1 MAKSNF
7 FNVIPGA
14 SGEAALLLY
23 GEVGDYCRVDS
34 ERVVRELLTLTAM
47 YNKIDVRINS
57 PGGDVFSGIAIYNAL
72 RTSTADIT
80 IYIDGMAASIAGVI
94 ALCGKPLYMS
104 PYAKLMLH
112 NVSGGAYGNSKE
124 LREVAD
130 MIDNLQGDLSKMIA
144 GRCKMQAEEVSK
156 TYFEDGKDHW
166 INADDALSMGLID
179 GIYDMIEP
187 IEGLTPQSSA
197 EDVYKS
203 FNNKLNQET
212 EDMALLDEL
221 KKKPSFAALGTETAI
236 LAHIASLEVQ
246 AAEAAELKGKVTQ
259 LEEQLQASKEA
270 ELAGIVNQAISEG
283 KIQEAQKATY
293 LNLLKADR
301 ASAVALLDSLQPA
314 PKGGATPRAMQ
325 DIVPGSGATVNK
337 FAGKSW
343 SDLDREG
350 LLAQYKAADLEGF
363 KALFKEKFGV
373 DYKE

>member
-1 MAKSNF
+1 MATRL

-14 SGEAALLLY
+14 NGEAAVLLY

-34 ERVVRELLTLTAM
+34 ERVVRELLSLAAM
-47 YNKIDVRINS
+47 YPKIDIRINS

-72 RTSTADIT
+72 RSSTADIT
-80 IYIDGMAASIAGVI
+80 IYVDGLAASIAGII

-130 MIDNLQGDLSKMIA
+130 MIDSLQGDLANMIA
-144 GRCKMQAEEVSK
+144 ARCKMQPSDVAAK
-156 TYFEDGKDHW
+156 YFNDGKDHW
-166 INADDALSMGLID
+166 INAAEALSMGLID

-187 IEGLTPQSSA
+187 MPELTEESTTDDIYQ
-197 EDVYKS
+197 S
-203 FNNKLNQET
+203 FNNKLHET
-212 EDMALLDEL
+212 ESDMALLDEL
-221 KKKPSFAALGTETAI
+221 KKKPSFAALSTEAAV

-246 AAEAAELKGKVTQ
+246 AAEAADLKAKVTQ

-270 ELAGIVNQAISEG
+270 ELVGIVNQAISEG
-283 KIQEAQKATY
+283 KITEAQRATY

-301 ASAVALLDSLQPA
+301 TNAVALLDSLQPA
-314 PKGGATPRAMQ
+314 PKGGATPRAMH
-325 DIVPGSGATVNK
+325 DIHSGGSGAIDK
-337 FAGKSW
+337 FAGKTW
-343 SDLDREG
+343 SELDKEG

-363 KALFKEKFGV
+363 KALYLEKFGV
-373 DYKE
+373 EYKD